1 MSMIQYI
8 EDCLADFK
16 NTYKR
21 LFDEEITQASK
32 VMTQDQL

>member
-1 MSMIQYI
+1 MIQYI

-21 LFDEEITQASK
+21 LFDEETTQASK
-32 VMTQDQL
+32 VMPKDQ